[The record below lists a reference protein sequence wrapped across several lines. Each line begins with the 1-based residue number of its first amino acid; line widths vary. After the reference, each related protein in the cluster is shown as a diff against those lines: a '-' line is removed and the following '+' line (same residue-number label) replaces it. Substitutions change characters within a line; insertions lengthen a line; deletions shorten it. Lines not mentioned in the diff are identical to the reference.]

1 MSSPVVLITGA
12 LTGIG
17 RAAAI
22 IFAQEGAHIVVSG
35 RRDKQGQELVAELQG
50 LGAEAIFVRSDVRK
64 DEDVRNLVDQT
75 VKRFGRLDIAV
86 NNAGTEGSPGLVTDQ
101 TAESYAATFDTNV
114 LGTLLSMKHELR
126 VMLPQGSGSIV
137 NVSSA
142 YGSVGA
148 AGASVYVASKHAVE
162 GLTKSAAL
170 EVAGTGVRVNVVAP
184 GTTDTGMLTR
194 FTSTD
199 ENKSALVSTVPVKRL
214 AKPKELGVSENVT
227 ILDDGG
233 NLKAFGRMDGAPIPT
248 IEMAQNKAYTALL
261 GVSTQDFFNFIQGDP
276 SLLAGIPT
284 LARMAAWGGGF
295 PIRVNGEVVGAIG
308 VSGAPTV
315 QNDVDCAR
323 AALALVSDE
332 VQLARIAGGFPS

>member
-1 MSSPVVLITGA
+1 MKNSVVLITGA

-22 IFAQEGAHIVVSG
+22 IFAREGAQIVVSG
-35 RRDKQGQELVAELQG
+35 RRDKQGQELVEELHG
-50 LGAEAIFVRSDVRK
+50 LGAEAIFVRTDVRE
-64 DEDVRNLVDQT
+64 DADVRNLVDQT

-86 NNAGTEGSPGLVTDQ
+86 NNAGTEGTPGPVTEQ
-101 TAESYAATFDTNV
+101 TAETYSATFDTNV

-126 VMLPQGSGSIV
+126 VMLPQRSGSIV

-148 AGASVYVASKHAVE
+148 AGASVYVASKHAIE

-199 ENKSALVSTVPVKRL
+199 ENKSALVSTVPLKRL
-214 AKPKELGVSENVT
+214 ATSEEIAHVIAFVASPNASYMTGASIPV
-227 ILDDGG
+227 DGG
-233 NLKAFGRMDGAPIPT
+233 M
-248 IEMAQNKAYTALL
+248 
-261 GVSTQDFFNFIQGDP
+261 
-276 SLLAGIPT
+276 
-284 LARMAAWGGGF
+284 
-295 PIRVNGEVVGAIG
+295 
-308 VSGAPTV
+308 
-315 QNDVDCAR
+315 
-323 AALALVSDE
+323 
-332 VQLARIAGGFPS
+332 IAG